1 MPFSMRNGHSVGAP
15 SRAAVI
21 LSVVALVVAGAISAG
36 MVIGALVYATSD
48 SERAGGT
55 PASASMP
62 EAGES
67 TADASSGAPESAAPT
82 SGDSRGSSST
92 AADQGAS
99 VAEPKVGIVLAEAT
113 VVRVID
119 GDTAVFRLQS
129 GATEK
134 TRFIGVDTPEST
146 NSIEQYGR
154 EAAAYT
160 KRALATGQTVFL
172 ERDVEERDRYGRL
185 LAYVWLEEPTS
196 VDETAIRL
204 HMLNARLALDG
215 YAQQMTIQPNSKYAE
230 YFREFVGEARAQG
243 TGLWGL
249 EPESDPGDSEG
260 ANAALSDSA
269 YIGNRN
275 TKKFHV
281 PSCSSVGDMN
291 PSNKVPLSSRADA
304 IAGGF
309 VPCGRCRP

>member
-1 MPFSMRNGHSVGAP
+1 MPFSTRNGHSVGAP

-230 YFREFVGEARAQG
+230 YFPGVRRRGPCSRDRVVGA
-243 TGLWGL
+243 
-249 EPESDPGDSEG
+249 
-260 ANAALSDSA
+260 
-269 YIGNRN
+269 
-275 TKKFHV
+275 
-281 PSCSSVGDMN
+281 
-291 PSNKVPLSSRADA
+291 
-304 IAGGF
+304 
-309 VPCGRCRP
+309 

>member
-1 MPFSMRNGHSVGAP
+1 MPFSTRDTHSVGAP
-15 SRAAVI
+15 SRSAVI
-21 LSVVALVVAGAISAG
+21 LSIVAVVVAGAISVG
-36 MVIGALVYATSD
+36 MVIGALVYATCD

-55 PASASMP
+55 PVSSASVDQDD
-62 EAGES
+62 S
-67 TADASSGAPESAAPT
+67 APQRE
-82 SGDSRGSSST
+82 
-92 AADQGAS
+92 
-99 VAEPKVGIVLAEAT
+99 VAIVLSQAT

-119 GDTAVFRLQS
+119 GDTAVFRLED

-134 TRFIGVDTPEST
+134 TRFIGIDTPEST

-160 KRALATGQTVFL
+160 KRALSAGQTVFL

-215 YAQQMTIQPNSKYAE
+215 YAQQMTVQPNSKYAE
-230 YFREFVGEARAQG
+230 YFREFVGEARAQE

-249 EPESDPGDSEG
+249 EPESDSAGSEG
-260 ANAALSDSA
+260 TNIVPSDSA

-275 TKKFHV
+275 TKKFHK
-281 PSCSSVGDMN
+281 PACSSVGEMN
-291 PSNKVPLSSRADA
+291 PSNKVPLRSRTDA